1 MLSDNNQFMIIM
13 EEQSYLAQAFIEA
26 FEKQKFKVQIINI
39 AAASAITIPLLNNL
53 FIILVPPDFLFTG
66 CLV

>member
-1 MLSDNNQFMIIM
+1 MLNDNNQFMIVM

-39 AAASAITIPLLNNL
+39 AAALPLLNSHAD
-53 FIILVPPDFLFTG
+53 I
-66 CLV
+66 